1 MSRPQDIY
9 YDYEARQRYLRQS
22 AITPSRRPRPT
33 WPPQPKAEDEAVS
46 LAREYKPGLPDVG
59 GKEARSRGSLD
70 QQPIILDVYPSSSG
84 STASVGNRN
93 TDIRVSDHASIKSR
107 SSDDSLG
114 PQTPTDSESSNQDR
128 RYVFIPQEGI
138 EIPLTYDE
146 PRVPVHEKRRQPQSG
161 REQERGR
168 QKSVPKIDT
177 NLPRAHS
184 SFDVPLRLER
194 ERSPYRQAPKTRET
208 IASGEFLLS
217 PEAMSPKNRQS
228 ESQHHPV
235 EAARR
240 GLKEN
245 NKMIEVNSE
254 PLNHLGKPSMV
265 RHASAMA
272 YPGEPKSTGTPQR
285 PSVARPGHP
294 SNLDALPVRFVP
306 NHNEMSMLSPG
317 SPHSPR
323 RSSAAPLG
331 EHSIHQRQNQPS
343 TARMSVHSPRSS
355 SMSYVTPPASAGTL
369 TAKSGLQSLDAML
382 SSNSSDRRR
391 ASPRPSPQVSPQG
404 SQASSPHS
412 SPPQTPTADPSNHRD
427 GYFSSHK
434 PSIPTPRPS
443 SPLVI
448 STHHQSESSVEE
460 TKHITNS
467 RPLQELRPSP
477 LLPSTATERFD
488 PLTKTRINVR
498 SPSPAN
504 HRRSSTYSGEEID
517 KLRGSWKSQAEE
529 EGPKHLS
536 LRPAELHQ
544 RRRSFSAIP
553 DPPSVKADQSR
564 MAAPAGAADSRHL
577 SLKSPASSRAASVG
591 APPANLPPCPRPN
604 PVAGYIDWYNLRNFP
619 GFTVCPTCLRA
630 ASETGYERYF
640 EPSFS
645 MAPERPLRCTFSIP
659 WIRMAY
665 LLMVKKRKAN
675 ANLLYDMA
683 DVADRT
689 PPCPGNRP
697 TAREWYRISDLD
709 SDRNISGFYACS
721 YCVGSLET
729 IFPVLEGVFHKS
741 KRHHAGEERNCSL
754 RWDSSRFATYVDSLE
769 NVASQAQE
777 YRRAPNPYQFLE
789 LLKSMGP
796 IRSCSRD
803 DMVRGQAWHIIPQ
816 LPEFTACAECYE
828 DVIWPAVA
836 RGSDLASR
844 FNRKPKV
851 IEVPHAAVSCQLYST
866 RLREM
871 FREAC
876 ETQGY
881 EYLRK
886 MALKRHK
893 IERDLQNRIVEAQR
907 YPRAQREK
915 AMAEIVEQW
924 QEWE

>member
-1 MSRPQDIY
+1 MPRPQDIY

-22 AITPSRRPRPT
+22 AVTASRHPRTT
-33 WPPQPKAEDEAVS
+33 WPPPPKAEDEAVS
-46 LAREYKPGLPDVG
+46 LAHEYKPGLPDIG
-59 GKEARSRGSLD
+59 GREARSRGSLD
-70 QQPIILDVYPSSSG
+70 QQPIILDAYPPSSG
-84 STASVGNRN
+84 SGPSVGNRN
-93 TDIRVSDHASIKSR
+93 TDIRFSDRASIKSR
-107 SSDDSLG
+107 SSEDSLG

-146 PRVPVHEKRRQPQSG
+146 PRVPIHEKRHQPQSD

-194 ERSPYRQAPKTRET
+194 ERSPYRQAHKTRET
-208 IASGEFLLS
+208 TATGEFLLS
-217 PEAMSPKNRQS
+217 PEVMSPKNRQS

-235 EAARR
+235 DAARR

-245 NKMIEVNSE
+245 DRKTAEVNIKPSSR
-254 PLNHLGKPSMV
+254 PDKPSMV

-272 YPGEPKSTGTPQR
+272 YPGEPKSIGTPQR
-285 PSVARPGHP
+285 PSVAKADRP
-294 SNLDALPVRFVP
+294 SNLGTLPVRFVP
-306 NHNEMSMLSPG
+306 NHNETSMLSPG

-323 RSSAAPLG
+323 RSSAAPSG
-331 EHSIHQRQNQPS
+331 DHSIHQRQDQPS
-343 TARMSVHSPRSS
+343 TARFGVHSPRSS
-355 SMSYVTPPASAGTL
+355 SMSYVTSPASAGTL
-369 TAKSGLQSLDAML
+369 SAKSGLQSLDAML
-382 SSNSSDRRR
+382 SNNSSDRRR

-404 SQASSPHS
+404 SRASSPHS
-412 SPPQTPTADPSNHRD
+412 SPPQTPTKDPGNHRD
-427 GYFSSHK
+427 SYFSSHK
-434 PSIPTPRPS
+434 HSLPTSRPS
-443 SPLVI
+443 SPLVT
-448 STHHQSESSVEE
+448 SAHRQLEPTGRE
-460 TKHITNS
+460 TKHVTNS
-467 RPLQELRPSP
+467 RALQESRPSS
-477 LLPSTATERFD
+477 LFPSTATETFD
-488 PLTKTRINVR
+488 SSTKTRINVR

-517 KLRGSWKSQAEE
+517 KLSSWKSQAEE
-529 EGPKHLS
+529 EGRKNVS
-536 LRPAELHQ
+536 LRPAEVHQ
-544 RRRSFSAIP
+544 RRRSFSATP
-553 DPPSVKADQSR
+553 GPPPVKADHSR
-564 MAAPAGAADSRHL
+564 MAAPAEAANSRHL
-577 SLKSPASSRAASVG
+577 SLKSPASIRTASVG
-591 APPANLPPCPRPN
+591 APPAKLPPCPRPS
-604 PVAGYIDWYNLRNFP
+604 PVAGYTDWSSLHNFP
-619 GFTVCPTCLRA
+619 NFTICPTCLRA
-630 ASETGYERYF
+630 ASETGYGRYF

-645 MAPERPLRCTFSIP
+645 RSPERPLQCAFSIP

-689 PPCPGNRP
+689 HPCPGNRP
-697 TAREWYRISDLD
+697 TVREWHRISDLD
-709 SDRNISGFYACS
+709 SDRNIPGFYACS
-721 YCVGSLET
+721 YCVRSLET
-729 IFPVLEGVFHKS
+729 VFPVLEGVFHKS
-741 KRHHAGEERNCSL
+741 KRHHAGEERTCSL
-754 RWDSSRFATYVDSLE
+754 RWDSSRFAIYVDSLE
-769 NVASQAQE
+769 NVASLAQE
-777 YRRAPNPYQFLE
+777 HRRAPNPYQFLE

-796 IRSCSRD
+796 VRPCSRD

-844 FNRKPKV
+844 FIRKPKV
-851 IEVPHAAVSCQLYST
+851 IGVPHAAVSCQLYST
-866 RLREM
+866 RTREI

-881 EYLRK
+881 EYLRE

>member
-1 MSRPQDIY
+1 MRFND
-9 YDYEARQRYLRQS
+9 R
-22 AITPSRRPRPT
+22 
-33 WPPQPKAEDEAVS
+33 
-46 LAREYKPGLPDVG
+46 
-59 GKEARSRGSLD
+59 
-70 QQPIILDVYPSSSG
+70 
-84 STASVGNRN
+84 
-93 TDIRVSDHASIKSR
+93 ASIKSR

-146 PRVPVHEKRRQPQSG
+146 PRVPVHEKRRQPQSF

-194 ERSPYRQAPKTRET
+194 ERSPYRQAPRSRET
-208 IASGEFLLS
+208 VASREFLLS
-217 PEAMSPKNRQS
+217 PEATSPKNRQS
-228 ESQHHPV
+228 ESQRHPI

-240 GLKEN
+240 GPIEKTA
-245 NKMIEVNSE
+245 EVNIKPSNR
-254 PLNHLGKPSMV
+254 PGKPSMV
-265 RHASAMA
+265 RHASTMA

-285 PSVARPGHP
+285 PLVAKGRRP
-294 SNLDALPVRFVP
+294 SNLGTIPVGSVP
-306 NHNEMSMLSPG
+306 NFYETSMLSPD
-317 SPHSPR
+317 SPRSPR

-331 EHSIHQRQNQPS
+331 AHFIDQRQNQPS
-343 TARMSVHSPRSS
+343 TARLSIHSPTSS
-355 SMSYVTPPASAGTL
+355 SMSYVAPPASVGVTSVD
-369 TAKSGLQSLDAML
+369 SGLQSLDAML
-382 SSNSSDRRR
+382 SSNISDRRH

-412 SPPQTPTADPSNHRD
+412 SPPQTPTADPNNHKD
-427 GYFSSHK
+427 GYFSSLK
-434 PSIPTPRPS
+434 PSLPTYPPS
-443 SPLVI
+443 SPLAV
-448 STHHQSESSVEE
+448 STPRRSEPSAEE
-460 TKHITNS
+460 TKYTTKCRPFQES
-467 RPLQELRPSP
+467 RPSSLF
-477 LLPSTATERFD
+477 PSTAAERLD
-488 PLTKTRINVR
+488 PVTNTRINVR

-504 HRRSSTYSGEEID
+504 HRRSSTYSGEEIN
-517 KLRGSWKSQAEE
+517 KIRSLQKSQAKE
-529 EGPKHLS
+529 EGPKSHS
-536 LRPAELHQ
+536 LRPAESHQ
-544 RRRSFSAIP
+544 RRRSLSATP
-553 DPPSVKADQSR
+553 GPPPVKADQSR
-564 MAAPAGAADSRHL
+564 IAAPVEATDSRHL
-577 SLKSPASSRAASVG
+577 NLKSSASIRAASVG
-591 APPANLPPCPRPN
+591 APPANLPPCPRPD
-604 PVAGYIDWYNLRNFP
+604 PVAGYTDWYNLCDFP
-619 GFTVCPTCLRA
+619 RFTVCPTCLRA
-630 ASETGYERYF
+630 ASETGYGRYF

-645 MAPERPLRCTFSIP
+645 MSSEHPLQCTFSIP

-665 LLMVKKRKAN
+665 LLMVKKRKSN

-697 TAREWYRISDLD
+697 TIREWYRISDLD

-721 YCVGSLET
+721 YCVGNLET

-741 KRHHAGEERNCSL
+741 KRHHVGEERSCSL

-803 DMVRGQAWHIIPQ
+803 DMVRGQAWHFIPQ

-828 DVIWPAVA
+828 DVIWPAVV
-836 RGSDLASR
+836 RGSDLATR
-844 FNRKPKV
+844 FIRKPKA
-851 IEVPHAAVSCQLYST
+851 IGVPHAGVSCQLYST
-866 RLREM
+866 RMREM

-907 YPRAQREK
+907 YSRAQREK